1 MNDRLCF
8 VEYLENKPQRSRLL
22 TAEKFNKIFTTLK
35 EGQNAPCPTGLSPV
49 MLFNY
54 KPERQR
60 TLDSFY
66 LENDKL
72 YFRTQEGPKEV
83 VELNSVFDIIVSTHG
98 NLLHSGMNKTFD
110 DIKDRIHGVTLKDVK
125 KLIRTHKYCSTTQRA
140 RHTIPWLQDIRT
152 SYPLERVQIDVVNFE
167 FDASQ
172 GYKLFLHI
180 KDHFTKL
187 SILYPFIDK
196 YLMGIARHLE
206 ESMRY
211 YGTQKLFSVTT
222 ERDSRGRLK
231 GFF

>member
-1 MNDRLCF
+1 M
-8 VEYLENKPQRSRLL
+8 
-22 TAEKFNKIFTTLK
+22 I
-35 EGQNAPCPTGLSPV
+35 
-49 MLFNY
+49 FNY
-54 KPERQR
+54 KRERKQ
-60 TLDSFY
+60 TLNSFY
-66 LENDKL
+66 VENDKL

-110 DIKDRIHGVTLKDVK
+110 DIKDRIHGVTFKDVK
-125 KLIRTHKYCSTTQRA
+125 WLIRRYKYCSTTQSA
-140 RHTIPWLQDIRT
+140 RHPIPPLQSIKT
-152 SYPLERVQIDVVNFE
+152 SYPLERVQINVVNFK
-167 FDASQ
+167 FDVSQ

-187 SILYPFIDK
+187 SILYLLVDK